1 MLGKMVSSK
10 HRYWNKPEP
19 AQVGAINKAQKKQK
33 NFQVSIY
40 STRKSKNGPKSQKKW
55 AEWRAGPASA
65 SSWRAK
71 WGTLPK
77 FSTFLSQLK
86 GGPFGENTN
95 FRKKSL
101 TMPKNWKGNLLGFFN
116 IHSVAKHQKIEVG
129 NIFIFGKK
137 SHSAEKNWKGGPF
150 GIFQHP
156 FWPKMNQDII
166 EFGNILEFK
175 NWIVWRKCFSAK

>member
-40 STRKSKNGPKSQKKW
+40 STRKSKKQKKW

-95 FRKKSL
+95 FRKKVSQCRK
-101 TMPKNWKGNLLGFFN
+101 TERGTFWGFSTSILSQN
-116 IHSVAKHQKIEVG
+116 IKKIEVG

-137 SHSAEKNWKGGPF
+137 SHSAEKN
-150 GIFQHP
+150 
-156 FWPKMNQDII
+156 
-166 EFGNILEFK
+166 
-175 NWIVWRKCFSAK
+175 